1 MLVSP
6 SIISAKLYDLQG
18 EIGQCENAGAYS
30 FHLDVMDGHFA
41 PNLTMGPDFV
51 KAVKHCSH
59 IPLETHLMMERPDK
73 YYRSFVEAG
82 SDVLMIHYESPIDLG
97 TLFHKLDQEGIRR
110 GLVVNPETNI
120 SEIEDLIP
128 GCHSLLIMSVHPG
141 FSGQKFITD
150 SLRKIKEAR
159 KLIDSKA
166 PGTLLEIDGG
176 INLETGKLCAEAGVD
191 VLISASYIFG
201 NDIGKSI
208 GYLKA
213 LGKH

>member
-18 EIGQCENAGAYS
+18 EIGQCEDAGAYS
-30 FHLDVMDGHFA
+30 FHLDVMDGHFV

-59 IPLETHLMMERPDK
+59 VPLETHLMIERPDK
-73 YYRSFVEAG
+73 YYRSFIEAG
-82 SDVLMIHYESPIDLG
+82 SDVLMVHYESPIDLG
-97 TLFHKLDQEGIRR
+97 TLFHKLDQEGIMR

-120 SEIEDLIP
+120 SEVEDLIP

-159 KLIDSKA
+159 KFIDSNA
-166 PGTLLEIDGG
+166 PDTLLEIDGG

-208 GYLKA
+208 GHLKV